1 MLFLTVAAVSSDL
14 LSLDWKQVCMRF
26 LCAMVVGVVIG
37 TEREY
42 THRPAGMRT
51 HILVALGACAVM
63 VTGQLIFA
71 EYKPLGGAPDPA
83 RLAAQV
89 ITGVGFL
96 GAGTI
101 LREGA
106 NVKGLTTA
114 ASLWSVA
121 CLGVAAGGGYYA
133 VALLG
138 MVFIFITLTVFET
151 IQHKL
156 IKPKTTRRYSLEAD
170 DPAGA
175 LQALGE
181 LADKYRAE
189 LSGLRAE
196 ARDVGCRITFQA
208 EFARGKKWPRKFF
221 EGLAKEP
228 SIRVVAIVDEAAV
241 V

>member
-1 MLFLTVAAVSSDL
+1 MNWQNLWNEL
-14 LSLDWKQVCMRF
+14 LSLQPGMGEICLRLV
-26 LCAMVVGVVIG
+26 CAMLVGLVIG

-71 EYKPLGGAPDPA
+71 EYKPYGGAPDPA

-121 CLGVAAGGGYYA
+121 CLGIAAGGGYYA

-156 IKPKTTRRYSLEAD
+156 IKPKTVRSYSLDVD
-170 DPAGA
+170 DAAAA
-175 LQALGE
+175 LSALGD
-181 LADKYRAE
+181 LADKNRAE
-189 LSGLRAE
+189 ISGLRAE
-196 ARDVGCRITFQA
+196 ARDVGYRITFQA
-208 EFARGKKWPRKFF
+208 EFARGKKWPRSFF
-221 EGLAKEP
+221 EGLAAEKA
-228 SIRVVAIVDEAAV
+228 VCMVAIVDEASV